1 MPAKEKISKMTVA
14 LDKNMGG
21 TELCDISFNMADFK
35 FNEYKILR
43 LYLNKCLQNTEYEI
57 DGDNTYL
64 DIGLKGTMAK
74 GLMNS
79 RSGSKSQYGGS

>member
-1 MPAKEKISKMTVA
+1 MTVA
-14 LDKNMGG
+14 LDKSQGG

-43 LYLNKCLQNTEYEI
+43 LYLNQCPQNTDIEI
-57 DGDNTYL
+57 DPENTYL

-74 GLMNS
+74 GLINS
-79 RSGSKSQYGGS
+79 RSGAKSAYGGSGFNS